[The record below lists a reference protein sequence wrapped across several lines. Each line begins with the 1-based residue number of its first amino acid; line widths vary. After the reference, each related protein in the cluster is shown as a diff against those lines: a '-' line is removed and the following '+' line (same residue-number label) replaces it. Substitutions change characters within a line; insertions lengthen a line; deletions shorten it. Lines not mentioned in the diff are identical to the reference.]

1 MLNQNLTSSRRAR
14 NKSRNKERARPA
26 ARLPIDQRR
35 CEGVEFRRDEI
46 GEEINF
52 KTEKMKVNYSVR
64 EIP

>member
-1 MLNQNLTSSRRAR
+1 M
-14 NKSRNKERARPA
+14 
-26 ARLPIDQRR
+26 
-35 CEGVEFRRDEI
+35 EFRRDEI